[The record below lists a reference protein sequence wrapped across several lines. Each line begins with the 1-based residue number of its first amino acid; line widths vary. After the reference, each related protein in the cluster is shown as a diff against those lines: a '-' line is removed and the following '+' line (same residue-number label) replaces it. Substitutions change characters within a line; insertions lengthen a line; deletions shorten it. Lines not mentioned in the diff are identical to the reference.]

1 MCIRD
6 SSEGGPELSSG
17 GTGDVLA
24 GILSALIAQKLDI
37 IDACIISV
45 AVHARAGEIF
55 KNKTG
60 EIGLNASS
68 LILTIRDLINK

>member
-1 MCIRD
+1 MCN
-6 SSEGGPELSSG
+6 EGGPELATG

-24 GILSALIAQKLDI
+24 GVISALIAQKLNI
-37 IDACIISV
+37 IDACILSV

-60 EIGLNASS
+60 DIGLNASS

>member
-1 MCIRD
+1 MC
-6 SSEGGPELSSG
+6 SEGGPELSSG

-24 GILSALIAQKLDI
+24 GVISALIAQKMNT
-37 IDACIISV
+37 IDACMLSV

-55 KNKTG
+55 KNKIG

>member
-1 MCIRD
+1 MN
-6 SSEGGPELSSG
+6 
-17 GTGDVLA
+17 T
-24 GILSALIAQKLDI
+24 
-37 IDACIISV
+37 IDACMLSV

-55 KNKTG
+55 KNKIG